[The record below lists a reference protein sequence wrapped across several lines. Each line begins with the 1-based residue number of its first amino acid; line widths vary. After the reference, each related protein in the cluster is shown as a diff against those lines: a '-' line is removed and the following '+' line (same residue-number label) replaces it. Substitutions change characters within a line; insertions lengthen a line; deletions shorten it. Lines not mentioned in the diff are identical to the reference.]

1 MPYLPA
7 GMNPSDRIS
16 LVLVDFDDTLVE
28 TAPRFDAA
36 RRALF
41 ALMAE
46 QGFDAGVAYRLHH
59 HEIDPVL
66 RQRHGFGPARLQESF
81 QLTYQMLCQREGV
94 EPDPA
99 LLERCAALGRSVVGT
114 PPVISGAM
122 EALARL
128 ERALP
133 VVVYTQ
139 AGDEAYQRGC
149 LREAGVMDVVPESR
163 VRVVPAKTT
172 DAFRE
177 TLTAFGVEDPGR
189 AWMVG
194 NSIRS
199 DVNPAVAAGARAIL
213 VEIEEPWH
221 HDIVEPFSMDFEHV
235 SSFVE
240 AVDWLLNGAR

>member
-1 MPYLPA
+1 
-7 GMNPSDRIS
+7 MNSNDRIS
-16 LVLVDFDDTLVE
+16 LVLVDFDDTLVD
-28 TAPRFDAA
+28 TAPRFDNA

-46 QGFDAGVAYRLHH
+46 QGFDPDEAYRLHH

-66 RQRHGFGPARLQESF
+66 RQRHGFGPARLQEAF
-81 QLTYQMLCQREGV
+81 QLTYQMLCQGAGV
-94 EPDPA
+94 EPDA
-99 LLERCAALGRSVVGT
+99 GLLARCAELGRSVIGT
-114 PPVISGAM
+114 PPVIGGAM

-128 ERALP
+128 AGALP

-139 AGDEAYQRGC
+139 AGDEGYQRGC

-163 VRVVPAKTT
+163 VRVVPSKTT

-177 TLTAFGVEDPGR
+177 TLTDYGVDDPR
-189 AWMVG
+189 AAWMVG

-199 DVNPAVAAGARAIL
+199 DVNPALAAGARAIL

-221 HDIVEPFSMDFEHV
+221 HDIVEPLSTDFEHV
-235 SSFVE
+235 ASFAE
-240 AVDWLLNGAR
+240 AVDWLLDQRH